1 MVSKIKTDA
10 IEASTSGASVD
21 LSSSLS
27 FVSKTTTQM
36 NALSGM
42 GAGDTIYNTTDG
54 TLYVYNGSS
63 WNAMSGLSLIHI

>member
-36 NALSGM
+36 NALS
-42 GAGDTIYNTTDG
+42 
-54 TLYVYNGSS
+54 
-63 WNAMSGLSLIHI
+63 LSLIHI